1 MAEQTHT
8 QTLAVIP
15 LFSNSL
21 RKNPCGTSA
30 QTTTMATN
38 DDAVG
43 LTDEFL

>member
-8 QTLAVIP
+8 QTLAVIS